1 MMGIFDKKPDAD
13 FSDVKADS
21 TGGYSSTGGTADFSD
36 VQAGSSSTASAG
48 STYVVKSGD
57 SLSKIAKHFYGDGNK
72 WKIIHQA
79 NSAKIPN
86 PDLIHPGL
94 ELIIPAQEN

>member
-1 MMGIFDKKPDAD
+1 MGFFDKKPDPD

-21 TGGYSSTGGTADFSD
+21 TGGFSKASVPADFSD
-36 VQAGSSSTASAG
+36 VEGGASSTAPAG
-48 STYVVKSGD
+48 GTYVVKSGD
-57 SLSKIAKHFYGDGNK
+57 SLSKIAKQFYGDGNK
-72 WKIIHQA
+72 WKIIHAA